1 MIKAMSLIECFFRTI
16 PGVSGVVVEN
26 IVRSPLEPTAPLTT
40 YRTRF
45 TQINMCHFCLLMT
58 ILLYS
63 PTGNREL
70 NFGGGYRRGERV
82 RVPNKRHIHR
92 DAAWSITNCPVSSS
106 TTAAWEE
113 PKKGGKLMEWSGA
126 CTANTTRGKLV
137 EARSTEGTGADPE
150 LKRVGAASLCASV
163 SWRRVR
169 AVGRRHAHART
180 HARREREKGRERLM
194 QKCGLLKINIS
205 KCLSA

>member
-1 MIKAMSLIECFFRTI
+1 MDVNSDLHHTSGIPFQSSSPKSSIYLPLTCYNQNFCFLHYDKSHVTNRVFFRTI

-92 DAAWSITNCPVSSS
+92 DAA
-106 TTAAWEE
+106 
-113 PKKGGKLMEWSGA
+113 
-126 CTANTTRGKLV
+126 
-137 EARSTEGTGADPE
+137 
-150 LKRVGAASLCASV
+150 
-163 SWRRVR
+163 
-169 AVGRRHAHART
+169 
-180 HARREREKGRERLM
+180 
-194 QKCGLLKINIS
+194 
-205 KCLSA
+205 